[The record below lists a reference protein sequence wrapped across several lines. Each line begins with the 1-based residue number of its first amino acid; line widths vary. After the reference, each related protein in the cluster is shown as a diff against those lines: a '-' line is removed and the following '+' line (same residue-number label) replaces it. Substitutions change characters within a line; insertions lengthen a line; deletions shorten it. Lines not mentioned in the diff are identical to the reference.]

1 MKKLLIIPLFLF
13 IFALI
18 FASSAFAADYYVFD
32 AGELKD
38 EVSFS
43 TNMSMKNDSLFENGS
58 VYISTGPL
66 EDNYQSTN
74 NTAVIFNFSNLAAQM
89 KIKDYPVVK
98 IGYKAMTE
106 AEGTQITLNVHAD
119 TAEESAKQLYCA
131 TLDYEK
137 TGENSYVLFN
147 LATTTTG
154 IKNNGWSKI
163 TADSPLYKLRIKPY
177 ISLKTMHTDD
187 YFDIEYIGF
196 FKTEADA
203 IAYTFTLDKSLE
215 DIIFNEQ
222 VIRVVKNSTAQLSYS
237 FVPYYADVQTVSF
250 ASDNAQIATID
261 NTGKVTGVSAG
272 VTTVRATAGEY
283 STACKVYVLEK
294 ELAPLE
300 LYPTEAEGSYEKII
314 VNSIGDSIT
323 TYVPAPDRGMPYHK
337 YWAEWYNITNNNY
350 GVSSTTVCPRP
361 DKDNSFIERY
371 PSMRDD
377 AHLITVKGGTNDWG
391 ANFATGTLS
400 DREPTTYIGGIRT
413 LMEGLIEK
421 YPNSHIV
428 FFSPIKRSGDKTTN
442 GNGSSLLDY
451 TNALIELGAI
461 YNIPVIDIYTPEILD
476 FTSRI
481 ITPGGHDPET
491 GEWHD
496 TVCESDL
503 MPDGLHPSGKG
514 QKIMAE
520 YMMNEMI
527 ELGIFNDNSPE
538 NSDTVSG
545 DVNSDGTVDRKDL
558 TRLAQYFA
566 RWDVEIDMD
575 AADANG
581 DGTVDR
587 KDLTRLAQY
596 FARWD
601 VELGK

>member
-1 MKKLLIIPLFLF
+1 MKKFIAIPTFLFLF
-13 IFALI
+13 SLLLTVCT
-18 FASSAFAADYYVFD
+18 FAADYYVFG
-32 AGELKD
+32 ASELKD
-38 EVSFS
+38 YVSFS
-43 TNMSMKNDSLFENGS
+43 TNMSMINDSLFENGS
-58 VYISTGPL
+58 AYISTGPR
-66 EDNYQSTN
+66 EDNYASTN
-74 NTAVIFNFSNLAAQM
+74 NTAILINFTDIASTM
-89 KIKDYPVVK
+89 KFKDYPVLK
-98 IGYKAMTE
+98 ISYKAETE
-106 AEGTQITLNVHAD
+106 VEDTQITVNVLAD
-119 TAEESAKQLYCA
+119 TEAKTSNQFYCA

-137 TGENSYVLFN
+137 TGENTYIIFN
-147 LATTTTG
+147 LATTETG
-154 IKNNGWSKI
+154 IKSNGWNTI
-163 TADSPLYKLRIKPY
+163 LEDSPLRQIRIKPY
-177 ISLKTMHTDD
+177 ISKKTMHKGD

-196 FKTEADA
+196 FKTEDDA
-203 IAYTFTLDKSLE
+203 KAYTFELDKTLE
-215 DIIFNEQ
+215 KIAFNEQ
-222 VIRVVKNSTAQLSYS
+222 VMRVVKNKTAQLSYS
-237 FVPYYADVQTVSF
+237 YAPFYADIPSVSF
-250 ASDNAQIATID
+250 TTDNSQIATID
-261 NTGKVTGVSAG
+261 ANGKITGVSAG
-272 VTTVRATAGEY
+272 VTTVRATAGEL
-283 STACKVYVLEK
+283 SSSCKVYVLDK
-294 ELAPLE
+294 DLAPLE
-300 LYPTEAEGSYEKII
+300 LYPTDAEGDYETII

-337 YWAEWYNITNNNY
+337 YWAQWYNITNNNY

-377 AHLITVKGGTNDWG
+377 AHLVTVKGGTNDWG

-428 FFSPIKRSGDKTTN
+428 FFSPIKRSSDRTIN
-442 GNGSSLLDY
+442 NNGSSLLDY
-451 TNALIELGAI
+451 TNALIELGKI

-476 FTSRI
+476 FTSEI

-520 YMMNEMI
+520 YMMAEMI
-527 ELGIFNDNSPE
+527 SLGVFNDNSPKPE
-538 NSDTVSG
+538 SG
-545 DVNSDGTVDRKDL
+545 DVNSDGKVDRKDL

-566 RWDVEIDMD
+566 RWSVEIDNIQS
-575 AADANG
+575 DANG